1 MMTQYSFCDKSLF
14 MNDTSYQRF
23 SVGTKFF
30 IHAPPFS
37 GRISKKTGEY
47 ISKRLARIQPPFVGA
62 EPWQHSIYYFWWEFL
77 RRHEGYKDYCAR
89 GGAGRYKKLYAHF
102 GDVHAYE
109 TKDFWSWWTEKP
121 DNDWKRGEFLF
132 AEPAARQMAVQGK
145 VFNTQ
150 PDDMLVVSIPL
161 EVRTPQL
168 VKKLRSLLDEH
179 KVQVAAARNKSRA
192 LYPVAARVRL
202 STLHQ
207 TLKVWDIWNED
218 KHHKYKYEQAELA
231 GIPVNRVVN
240 GETVDGLKRADLR
253 YHDVEQ
259 EVRRRQNMAF
269 RRYLTAAKDYID
281 NVGKGHFPLRNKL

>member
-1 MMTQYSFCDKSLF
+1 MKDI
-14 MNDTSYQRF
+14 SYQRF

-30 IHAPPFS
+30 IHAPPFL
-37 GRISKKTGEY
+37 GRRSKKTGEY
-47 ISKRLARIQPPFVGA
+47 ISKRLARIQPPFVDA
-62 EPWQHSIYYFWWEFL
+62 KPWQHSIYYFWWDFL
-77 RRHEGYKDYCAR
+77 RRHEDYKDCCAR
-89 GGAGRYKKLYAHF
+89 GGAGRYKKLYADF

-109 TKDFWSWWTEKP
+109 TKDFWSWWTEKLG
-121 DNDWKRGEFLF
+121 NDWKRGEFLF
-132 AEPAARQMAVQGK
+132 AEPAARRMAVQGK

-207 TLKVWDIWNED
+207 TLTVWDTWN
-218 KHHKYKYEQAELA
+218 KHKHRKKKYEQAELA
-231 GIPVNRVVN
+231 GIYVNRVVN
-240 GETVDGLKRADLR
+240 GDTVDGLKRDDLPYR
-253 YHDVEQ
+253 DVQ
-259 EVRRRQNMAF
+259 REVRRRQVMAF
-269 RRYLTAAKDYID
+269 NRYLAAAEDYIE
-281 NVGKGHFPLRNKL
+281 NVGKGHFPLRNK